1 MYWYSILFYSS
12 VARTGTGL
20 EGVSS
25 RLHVF
30 GETQIYIYIYT
41 YANIQWVSPGF
52 QKKTGG
58 LSFSQIVKCE
68 EIGTPDSPIVF
79 KLGLQRLACDTILQS
94 NANTIG
100 SYCYYYPYCKQL
112 ELACCP

>member
-30 GETQIYIYIYT
+30 GETQIYIYIHMQT
-41 YANIQWVSPGF
+41 YSGYHLAS
-52 QKKTGG
+52 KK
-58 LSFSQIVKCE
+58 
-68 EIGTPDSPIVF
+68 
-79 KLGLQRLACDTILQS
+79 KLVA
-94 NANTIG
+94 
-100 SYCYYYPYCKQL
+100 
-112 ELACCP
+112 